1 MSESKKGQYEA
12 RIKRFHDAVS
22 LNTPDRVPIASVSA
36 YFFYKYSGLTFKDAM
51 YHYER
56 AASGV
61 KASVK
66 KLQWDMAPSV
76 AMNPGPVMEIL
87 GLKQFRWPG
96 HDLPEDYNFQFIEG
110 EYMGE
115 DEYDELLSNPEGF
128 TIRKLLPRIS
138 GLMEPLEVLP
148 PAHWLSSGS
157 SLLRIVGNLA
167 GDPSFSKILEALQRV
182 GEEMNRYSRVRKKL
196 VEELKEEGFPMMA
209 GAGAN
214 APYDWITDF
223 LRGMKGIMIDMYRN
237 PDKLL
242 AAIDLFT
249 PMVIENAIS
258 AAEKTGNPRVFIP
271 LHRGA
276 GGFMS
281 NEQFATFYWP
291 SLRKVFLELIDA
303 GLTPM
308 PFFEGDYTPR
318 LEFLKDLPKGKV
330 LGHFHN
336 VDLKRFKAVLGD
348 IMCFRGNVPAGLLVT
363 GTPEKVRDY
372 VKMLIDTLAGNGG
385 LIIDGGSGIPY
396 ESRPENVEAMTET
409 VFDYGARR

>member
-209 GAGAN
+209 GAG
-214 APYDWITDF
+214 
-223 LRGMKGIMIDMYRN
+223 
-237 PDKLL
+237 
-242 AAIDLFT
+242 
-249 PMVIENAIS
+249 
-258 AAEKTGNPRVFIP
+258 
-271 LHRGA
+271 
-276 GGFMS
+276 
-281 NEQFATFYWP
+281 
-291 SLRKVFLELIDA
+291 
-303 GLTPM
+303 
-308 PFFEGDYTPR
+308 
-318 LEFLKDLPKGKV
+318 GK
-330 LGHFHN
+330 
-336 VDLKRFKAVLGD
+336 R
-348 IMCFRGNVPAGLLVT
+348 
-363 GTPEKVRDY
+363 
-372 VKMLIDTLAGNGG
+372 TL
-385 LIIDGGSGIPY
+385 
-396 ESRPENVEAMTET
+396 
-409 VFDYGARR
+409 